1 MTVQD
6 SRFSWLAL
14 AAVPGIGPVS
24 FKALIN
30 AFGHPDGVFA
40 AGEAELKAAGIGNR
54 VVKGL
59 AGFRPPPTL
68 HDELKKADDLGIQFI
83 HLGDPGYPA
92 RLRAIPDPPPC
103 IYVKGALSEADAVA
117 LAVVGSRRFTYY
129 GREVGTRLARD
140 CAARGM
146 TIVSGMARGI
156 DSCAHKGALDAGG
169 RTLAVLG
176 CGLDYP
182 IPQGYED
189 LAQKIAGNGALIS
202 ECPLGT
208 APSPENFPKRNRIIS
223 GLSLGTLVVEAAHD
237 SGSLITAQYARTQG
251 RPVFAVPG
259 NLTSSQSGGTNS
271 LLKAG
276 ARLVLT
282 ADDIA
287 AEMLPFLKGR
297 SAQAV
302 MGQTVT
308 PKVRLTAEEER
319 VYRNLSLEPSHID
332 RLAADSGMAA
342 HQVSGILMTMELKG
356 VVRQLPGKMFVAD

>member
-40 AGEAELKAAGIGNR
+40 ANEAELKSAGMGVR

-59 AGFRPPPTL
+59 AGFRPPPL
-68 HDELKKADDLGIQFI
+68 LYDELKKADDLGIKVI

-92 RLRAIPDPPPC
+92 RLRAIPDPPPY
-103 IYVKGALSEADAVA
+103 IYIRGALSEADAVA
-117 LAVVGSRRFTYY
+117 LAVVGSRQSTNY
-129 GREVGTRLARD
+129 GREVSIRLTRDL
-140 CAARGM
+140 AARGI

-156 DSCAHKGALDAGG
+156 DACAHRGALDAGG
-169 RTLAVLG
+169 RTIAVLG

-182 IPQGYED
+182 FPRDSVEMARQ
-189 LAQKIAGNGALIS
+189 IAANGALIS

-223 GLSLGTLVVEAAHD
+223 GLSLGTLVVEAVHG
-237 SGSLITAQYARTQG
+237 SGSLITAQYARDQG
-251 RPVFAVPG
+251 RAVFAVPG
-259 NLTSSQSGGTNS
+259 NIMSSRSDGTNA

-276 ARLVLT
+276 ARLVMT
-282 ADDIA
+282 AEDVVSELQTSPEKKLDGA
-287 AEMLPFLKGR
+287 AGGT
-297 SAQAV
+297 AV
-302 MGQTVT
+302 AVR
-308 PKVRLTAEEER
+308 PRLTAEEEK
-319 VYRNLSLEPSHID
+319 VYKSLSLEPSHID
-332 RLAADSGMAA
+332 RLAADSGMAV

-356 VVRQLPGKMFVAD
+356 VVRQLPGKMFIVD